1 MTDPSMK
8 RLYFILKDGKSE
20 GPYTYEKMREMRLHP
35 DTIIWRHGIKKWIMI
50 KDLKEFRD
58 IIPPPSPTYLLT
70 DSKVMDL
77 PQTQGIS
84 TPITE
89 FAGFWLRL
97 GAYLID
103 SIIIG
108 FVVSFIYAIFNL
120 PISEDQI
127 IRILSDSLILFK
139 PNIVLIFFMTLFYFV
154 LFEYSDF
161 QATPGKAIMGLKVT
175 TTSGSQISA
184 ERALGRFLGKI
195 ISGILLFA
203 GYMMIGLTKN
213 RQGLHDI
220 IAKCYVVKGP
230 PKNLMACRT
239 SKFILAGSFIL
250 FILSLFFLP
259 NITETVKLDPWGHE
273 LIDIDTMIKADR

>member
-1 MTDPSMK
+1 MK
-8 RLYFILKDGKSE
+8 RLYFVLIDGKSE
-20 GPYTYEKMREMRLHP
+20 GPYTFEKIRNMGIHP
-35 DTIIWRHGIKKWIMI
+35 DTMIWRHGIKKWVLI
-50 KDLKEFRD
+50 KNLKEFRY
-58 IIPPPSPTYLLT
+58 IIPPPSPTCLLT
-70 DSKVMDL
+70 DSKVTDL
-77 PQTQGIS
+77 PPSQEIS
-84 TPITE
+84 TPITK
-89 FAGFWLRL
+89 FAGFWFRL

-108 FVVSFIYAIFNL
+108 FVASFIYAIFNL

-161 QATPGKAIMGLKVT
+161 QATPGKAIMGLRVT

-195 ISGILLFA
+195 ISGVLLFA

-213 RQGLHDI
+213 KQGLHDI

-230 PKNLMACRT
+230 PKYLMAYRT
-239 SKFILAGSFIL
+239 SKFILAGSFML

-259 NITETVKLDPWGHE
+259 GLDPY
-273 LIDIDTMIKADR
+273 